1 MKGIYSRVILPLVF
15 IMNFSL
21 TAQTQPLDEFAIEL
35 PADSPH
41 QYVFSN
47 KIAAFWFGETQRQN
61 LPSHQGYTI
70 LEQRYL
76 KDFSLSRSE
85 KIVPLNQ
92 AKTITLYP
100 DRLERDYGDFSETV
114 FFLDSLN
121 AFLVEIKANK
131 FIDIRFAPI
140 FDGILTG
147 RGWRWDKER
156 QAAITSLD
164 NLPEDKPSRI
174 AVAAWG
180 TFKKITPQI
189 ESSTSDNGEPPEL
202 QGLAAEGLQ
211 QAFFAVIFDFKES
224 SLLPTLDKLRNRT
237 DVYLAK
243 RPQRLQ
249 NLLNKAAFKTPDPLV
264 NRAYGWALFSMD
276 DLVTRQRGEGIWAG
290 LPWFNNYWGRDS
302 FISLPGAL
310 LCTGQFEEAREV
322 LMSFSNFQ
330 NQDENSSDYGRIPN
344 RVMLNEIIYNTTDG
358 APWFVRACE
367 KYVQYSGDTAFVR
380 QIFPVI
386 QRAMAG
392 ALKNHVDE
400 YGFLTHGDA
409 ETWMDAVGTEGPWSP
424 RGNRAVEIQ
433 VLWWEQIRVA
443 IRWAERLGHQEQA
456 DDWRLLE
463 NRLRMNFRFYFWD
476 SKNHRLVDHLMS
488 DNSKDPQIRPNTAF
502 ALSLPESDL
511 PKNQSL
517 LDESQK
523 EAILKELTSH
533 LLYPWGV
540 ASLSQDDPNFHP
552 YHHYPPYYVPDAAYH
567 NGIIWTWLNGPVISA
582 LSPYNAELGLM
593 FLREA
598 SRQIVEDD
606 AVGNY
611 SELLEAWPRKGSD
624 QILISGTVSQ
634 AWNLAEYIRNW
645 HEDMLG
651 IKPDLVQNT
660 IYFSPLLPVDAYPV
674 EFLAGVGN
682 DVLSGKYSRDGEHLY
697 FELWNKESLPDLS
710 IAAKIPF
717 GNRWIKFDWPW
728 KGNEKLLIDIQPE
741 GNSFK
746 VKVNN
751 KTVPNIAT
759 ENRELLPELTFVEP
773 KMDFTINALRGP
785 QYELIS
791 PEEATAIHHPMAQ
804 IVFDVDDPAKDDKGP
819 NGRYTYP
826 TNPNFKEGIFDGR
839 RVHIWMDKDYFYFEI
854 EYRNLVDPGWKP
866 EPGYQLTYTAITLNF
881 EKMIGVRRTGIDM
894 NANHTVPVDYGYNF
908 IIYVGNGYRIA
919 DAKGEVVAEYRP
931 SDTEHPI
938 GFPGEKKVRFSVPI
952 RYLADR
958 HLRNAVVLIGGQDD
972 HGGGGVGEFRDVLK
986 TAGEWHGG
994 GGDRDT
1000 GNPNVYDVIYLRR

>member
-1 MKGIYSRVILPLVF
+1 MKGIYSPVILLLTF
-15 IMNFSL
+15 IMNFSQ
-21 TAQTQPLDEFAIEL
+21 TAQTQQLDEFAIEL

-41 QYVFSN
+41 KYVFSN
-47 KIAAFWFGETQRQN
+47 KIAAFWFGEIQRQN

-76 KDFSLSRSE
+76 KDFSLSQSGNVVER
-85 KIVPLNQ
+85 NQ
-92 AKTITLYP
+92 AQTITLFP
-100 DRLERDYGDFSETV
+100 NRLERDYGDFRESV

-121 AFLVEIKANK
+121 ALLVEIKAYK
-131 FIDIRFAPI
+131 PIDIGFTPI
-140 FDGILTG
+140 FDDILSN
-147 RGWRWDKER
+147 RGWHWDKER
-156 QAAITSLD
+156 QAAITSLN
-164 NLPEDKPSRI
+164 NLPKDKPSHI
-174 AVAAWG
+174 AIAAWG
-180 TFKKITPQI
+180 SFKKITSQMA
-189 ESSTSDNGEPPEL
+189 SGASGNNGIQEL
-202 QGLAAEGLQ
+202 QGLATEGLQ
-211 QAFFAVIFDFKES
+211 QAYFAVIFDFEES
-224 SLLPTLDKLRNRT
+224 SLQQTLDNLRSQT
-237 DVYLAK
+237 DIYIAR

-249 NLLNKAAFKTPDPLV
+249 RLLEKAAFKTSDPLV
-264 NRAYGWALFSMD
+264 NRAYTWALFSMD

-322 LMSFSNFQ
+322 LLSFSNFQ
-330 NQDENSSDYGRIPN
+330 NKDENSPDFGRIPN

-358 APWFVRACE
+358 TPWFVRACE
-367 KYVQYSGDTAFVR
+367 KYVQYSGDTTFVR

-392 ALKNHVDE
+392 AFKNRMDE
-400 YGFLTHGDA
+400 YGFLTHKDA

-433 VLWWEQIRVA
+433 VLWGEQIRVA
-443 IRWAERLGHQEQA
+443 IRWAEYLGYKA
-456 DDWRLLE
+456 LAKNWRLLE
-463 NRLRMNFRFYFWD
+463 NRLRMNFQFYFWD
-476 SKNHRLVDHLMS
+476 SKNNRLADHIRS

-502 ALSLPESDL
+502 ALSLPKSDL
-511 PKNQSL
+511 PEKESL

-523 EAILKELTSH
+523 QTVLKELAAH
-533 LLYPWGV
+533 LVYPWGV

-582 LSPYNAELGLM
+582 LSPYNAEMGLR
-593 FLREA
+593 LLQEA
-598 SRQIVEDD
+598 SWQIVEDD
-606 AVGNY
+606 AVGSY

-651 IKPDLVQNT
+651 IKPDLAQNT
-660 IYFSPLLPVDAYPV
+660 IYFSPLLPKDTYPV
-674 EFLAGVGN
+674 EFLARVGN
-682 DVLSGKYSRDGEHLY
+682 DVLSGKYSRNGEFLR
-697 FELWNKESLPDLS
+697 FELGGKKSLPDLT
-710 IAAKIPF
+710 IAAKIPY
-717 GNRWIKFDWPW
+717 GNRWIKFQWPW
-728 KGNEKLLIDIQPE
+728 KGNETLAIDIQPE

-746 VKVNN
+746 VKVNS
-751 KTVPNIAT
+751 KTVPNIAV
-759 ENRELLPELTFVEP
+759 ENRELLPELAFVEP

-791 PEEATAIHHPMAQ
+791 PEDATAIHHPMAQ
-804 IVFDVDDPAKDDKGP
+804 IVFKVDDPANNDKGP

-839 RVHIWMDKDYFYFEI
+839 RVNIWRDKEYFYFEI

-881 EKMIGVRRTGIDM
+881 EKMVGVRRTGIDM
-894 NANHTVPVDYGYNF
+894 NANYTVPVDFGYNF
-908 IIYVGNGYRIA
+908 IIYAGNGYRIA
-919 DAKGEVVAEYRP
+919 DAKGEVIAEYRP

-972 HGGGGVGEFRDVLK
+972 HGGGGVGEFRNVLK
-986 TAGEWHGG
+986 NAGEWDGG
-994 GGDRDT
+994 GGDRDS
-1000 GNPNVYDVIYLRR
+1000 GNPNVYDVIFLKR